1 MNANP
6 ETRIW
11 YRSAAASAWYRAS
24 GSWPEISTIN
34 QLTNWTR
41 VNAP

>member
-6 ETRIW
+6 ETRTW
-11 YRSAAASAWYRAS
+11 YRSATASAWYRAS
-24 GSWPEISTIN
+24 GIWPEISTIS
-34 QLTNWTR
+34 QLTNWTS

>member
-1 MNANP
+1 MNAYP
-6 ETRIW
+6 VTLTW
-11 YRSAAASAWYRAS
+11 YRSAAPMAWYRES
-24 GSWPEISTIN
+24 GIWPEISTIS